1 MLFLELNMVKN
12 LTVSELH
19 DFTEQIAYQYEYGWG
34 EALEYHN
41 FKTQNSDHITVRL
54 YHSDIKF
61 ATGMVFEQ
69 WMRKSKPEI
78 VGSIHRKGK
87 RASVPFAERRG
98 IFGKS

>member
-1 MLFLELNMVKN
+1 MDWICSSISVISAFNSRMVKD

-19 DFTEQIAYQYEYGWG
+19 AFTEQIAYQYEYGWG

-69 WMRKSKPEI
+69 WMRKSRAQNRRKHTPE
-78 VGSIHRKGK
+78 R
-87 RASVPFAERRG
+87 
-98 IFGKS
+98 